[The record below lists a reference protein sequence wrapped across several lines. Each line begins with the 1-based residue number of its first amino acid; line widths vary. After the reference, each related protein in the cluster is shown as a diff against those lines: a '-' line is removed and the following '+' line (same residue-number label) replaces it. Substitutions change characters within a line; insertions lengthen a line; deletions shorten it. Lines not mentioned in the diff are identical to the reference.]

1 MVLLKGLNKNQK
13 EAVCHAKGPLLV
25 VAGAG
30 TGKTKVVTHRIAKLI
45 NRGVNPGQ
53 ILAVTFTNKAAQEM
67 TERIADLNPTPGFGD
82 SLKPGVANLM
92 PTVGTFHAIAADI
105 IRKHGNHVGISP
117 RFSISDERESLEII
131 KSSIEEIGLNS
142 RQFKPS
148 AIQNVISQKKS
159 RFNSRENDCLV
170 GKTEADEEF
179 FPKNINLILEKY
191 NKELETRGALDFD
204 DLIQKTVLLF
214 ENYPKILKIY
224 QEKWPYI
231 HIDEY
236 QDTDNS
242 QHQLIHLL
250 GGALN
255 NIFAVGDEDQSIYGF
270 RGADFTNILNFE
282 KTWPRAKIICLERNY
297 RSTQKI
303 LDAANAII
311 AENKIRRQK
320 NLFTREKTGT
330 QLTAFEARDEYEE
343 ADFVAKNIKRILQK
357 ETLASPIA
365 VLCRANFQF
374 SVFEEAFRRYSLPYQ
389 AATDQDSFLNG
400 KQVIRLM
407 TVHAAKGLEFKYVFI
422 PGLEKGLFPH
432 SNGDK
437 EEERRLFY
445 VALTRAQERIFISFC
460 RYRNAFGSKQ
470 INQPSQFLSDIPKN
484 LIKWL

>member
-1 MVLLKGLNKNQK
+1 MELLKGLNKNQK

-30 TGKTKVVTHRIAKLI
+30 TGKTKVATHRIANFI
-45 NRGVNPGQ
+45 NCGVNPGQ

-67 TERIADLNPTPGFGD
+67 TERIARLAGSDLKNNF
-82 SLKPGVANLM
+82 

-105 IRKHGNHVGISP
+105 LRKHGKHIGTSP
-117 RFSISDERESLEII
+117 RFSISDEREGLDII
-131 KSSIEEIGLNS
+131 KSSLEKIGLNL

-148 AIQNVISQKKS
+148 VIQNLISQKKS
-159 RFNSRENDCLV
+159 RFNFRENDCQTDET
-170 GKTEADEEF
+170 KADKEF
-179 FPKNINLILEKY
+179 FPENLNLILEKY
-191 NKELETRGALDFD
+191 NKELETKGALDFD

-214 ENYPKILKIY
+214 EKHPKILKIY

-242 QHQLIHLL
+242 QHQLVHLL
-250 GGALN
+250 GGVKN

-297 RSTQKI
+297 RSTRKI

-320 NLFTREKTGT
+320 NLFTRGKIGA

-343 ADFVAKNIKRILQK
+343 ADFVAKNIGRILQK

-389 AATDQDSFLNG
+389 AAIDQDSLLNG
-400 KQVIRLM
+400 GQIIRLM
-407 TVHAAKGLEFKYVFI
+407 TVHAAKGLEFKHVFI

-432 SNGDK
+432 SAGDK

-445 VALTRAQERIFISFC
+445 VALTRAQEKIFLSFC
-460 RYRNAFGSKQ
+460 RYRNSFGSKQ

-484 LIKWL
+484 LIKWR